1 MPYLAKQRLTGDSN
15 VVMKHVRKP
24 KFVDNALHLGEITH
38 QGATKQKVTIRQR
51 NSTNYALTPETEY
64 ELTEIEGG
72 MRVMQPQVDGHEK
85 KTTSVY
91 MGSLLDGTAA
101 SNIPQ
106 LIFAKDDTS
115 LRLAPSSVLTSTE
128 GSVLTLRNL
137 QGGTAADL
145 GFQSTRGYLGQT
157 VDVGLRTTD
166 MALRLG
172 RVIENS
178 LTSVNIALPR
188 TPSNTASDRRKHST
202 EFVATDFYDVNLME
216 ALRFLGRHDNH
227 VVYFDEYGNMLYIP
241 ATFGGAGR
249 VLDANTRFGSSTKNP
264 IENVPNR
271 IAVQG
276 VPVALNQSAYALVND
291 GERQS
296 GRTGDIQAAPE
307 VIEDIT
313 VNSSREARRVAL
325 NILKANNLEAGS
337 RSSNGHPEAWDLRPG
352 KIIEY
357 EGVRRIITEASHSLS
372 SGQSNF
378 VFLMVDTGIEGV
390 LQGIKDGISI
400 STKAKAEIEQI
411 NELNMSLFA
420 DLKINAIPIIQ
431 VNQHGASGTGFV
443 IGKAMARGTIGK
455 TSSQE
460 TVGGSKSTPVV
471 FRGDL

>member
-85 KTTSVY
+85 KSTSVY

-101 SNIPQ
+101 SYTPQ
-106 LIFAKDDTS
+106 LIFAKDDPS

-145 GFQSTRGYLGQT
+145 GFQSTKGYLGQT

-172 RVIENS
+172 RVIEDS

-241 ATFGGAGR
+241 AAFGGAGR
-249 VLDANTRFGSSTKNP
+249 VLDSNARFGPSVTNP
-264 IENVPNR
+264 ISNTPNR

-276 VPVALNQSAYALVND
+276 IPMALNQSAYALVND

-296 GRTGDIQAAPE
+296 GRAGDIQAAE

-325 NILKANNLEAGS
+325 NILKANNLESGS
-337 RSSNGHPEAWDLRPG
+337 KSSKGHPEAWDLRPG

-357 EGVRRIITEASHSLS
+357 DGVRRIITEATHSLA

-390 LQGIKDGISI
+390 LQRINEGMSL
-400 STKAKAEIEQI
+400 SAKAKAEIEQI

-443 IGKAMARGTIGK
+443 IGRAMARGTIGG

-460 TVGGSKSTPVV
+460 TVGGSKTTPVV
-471 FRGDL
+471 FRGDA